1 MNSYLVVDLPD
12 RMLLIDQ
19 HALHEIILFEEIYRR
34 LVDGVMEK
42 QRLLV
47 PDVVLLPMEYLP
59 LVDRASTL
67 LQKFGFEME
76 AFGPDSVAFHAI
88 PSIFDRE
95 AGRTD
100 LAGMVCSVLESLQ
113 DGFVKTSAGR
123 VAREREMPLG
133 VDAQLRDI
141 GATIACKR
149 AVKAGMPLSQEEMQ
163 SLLARASSAIDPR
176 HCPHGRPTVVSYSR
190 QEIEKMFDRR

>member
-1 MNSYLVVDLPD
+1 M
-12 RMLLIDQ
+12 
-19 HALHEIILFEEIYRR
+19 
-34 LVDGVMEK
+34 K
-42 QRLLV
+42 
-47 PDVVLLPMEYLP
+47 
-59 LVDRASTL
+59 
-67 LQKFGFEME
+67 
-76 AFGPDSVAFHAI
+76 VAFHAI

-133 VDAQLRDI
+133 LDEQLRDI

-163 SLLARASSAIDPR
+163 SLLGRASSAIDPR